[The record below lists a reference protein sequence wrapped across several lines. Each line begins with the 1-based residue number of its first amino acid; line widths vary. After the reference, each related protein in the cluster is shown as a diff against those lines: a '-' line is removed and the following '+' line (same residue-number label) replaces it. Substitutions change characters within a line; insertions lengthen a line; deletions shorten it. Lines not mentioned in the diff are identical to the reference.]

1 MAVSPSDLWE
11 TLAREAQDESSLW
24 TAALRPAHEREP
36 VAVFSP
42 LAEERF
48 RFGLETVYEGYLA
61 HYGRPRL
68 FSAPSAEEALLLG
81 DYLYAHGLVRVAS
94 LGEPVAVGNLA
105 ELLALC
111 AQLRGDGAAG
121 DGAAWAATAVL
132 LGRPDERLEEAR
144 AALGD
149 GGDFEPLARLAS
161 DEAGEERVALALGL
175 HADRVD

>member
-1 MAVSPSDLWE
+1 MAVGPSDLWD
-11 TLAREAQDESSLW
+11 TLAREAEAESALW
-24 TAALRPAHEREP
+24 AAALRPAGEQEP

-42 LAEERF
+42 LADERF
-48 RFGLETVYEGYLA
+48 AFGLETVYEGYLA

-68 FSAPSAEEALLLG
+68 FSAANADEALLLG

-94 LGEPVAVGNLA
+94 LGEPAAVGNLA

-111 AQLRGDGAAG
+111 AQLRGDGARG

-132 LGRPDERLEEAR
+132 LGRADGRLEDAR

-149 GGDFEPLARLAS
+149 RGDFGPLVRLAA
-161 DEAGEERVALALGL
+161 DEAGEERVAHALGL